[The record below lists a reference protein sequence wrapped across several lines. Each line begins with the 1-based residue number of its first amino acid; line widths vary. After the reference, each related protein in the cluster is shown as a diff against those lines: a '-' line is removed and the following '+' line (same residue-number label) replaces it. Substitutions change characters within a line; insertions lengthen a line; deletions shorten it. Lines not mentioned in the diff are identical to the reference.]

1 VHPLCLLCGL
11 RIFQPQEEMTML
23 EKILQAL
30 SDLVTAIN
38 ANTAALQSGETPK
51 ATRGRAAKAEAAQP
65 AAAVSAAQ
73 AAPAAAVAAQTT
85 SAPVQTVAGAA
96 QPSADEVGKVFI
108 RVANEI
114 SRDKA
119 VEILKKYG
127 AEVFAG
133 VPPGSYAAFKADC
146 EAALAAKAGPVASG
160 AAGLI

>member
-1 VHPLCLLCGL
+1 
-11 RIFQPQEEMTML
+11 MTML
-23 EKILQAL
+23 EKILQVL

-38 ANTAALQSGETPK
+38 ANTAALQSSETPK
-51 ATRGRAAKAEAAQP
+51 ATRGRAAKAETAPAAGTTSTPATSVATVATPAQP
-65 AAAVSAAQ
+65 AAAAAS
-73 AAPAAAVAAQTT
+73 P
-85 SAPVQTVAGAA
+85 SNAA